1 MNAEQRLAAL
11 RRTLAADELPAML
24 VTGVS
29 NMRYL
34 TGFQE
39 VFDDGINAACLVT
52 PEHARFYTDAR
63 YAEAARAAAEGTPWT
78 VRGESRQMYVE
89 ICRELQAEGVTE
101 LGLES
106 SVPYG
111 RFKFISE
118 QFVGS
123 VRVLDGTVERLRQVK
138 EAAEVERIAEAAR
151 ITDEAFEHILGFIR
165 AGRTER
171 EVALEL
177 EFWMRRNGS
186 EGVAFAPI
194 VASGPNSS
202 RPHATV
208 TDRRI
213 EPGDFVT
220 LDFGACVDGYRAD
233 MTRTVAVG
241 RVDGEKRAVY
251 EAVLEANRA
260 GVDAVRGGVLAKEV
274 HEVARAVL
282 ERAGLADRFTHGL
295 GHGVGLDIHE
305 LPTLNAE
312 SRDQLRTGAVVT
324 VEPGVYLE
332 GAFGVRIEDSVVVE
346 EAGCRVLTRSP
357 KELIELD

>member
-11 RRTLAADELPAML
+11 RRTLAGDELPAML
-24 VTGVS
+24 VTAPS
-29 NMRYL
+29 NMRYI
-34 TGFQE
+34 TGFE
-39 VFDDGINAACLVT
+39 DLFDDGINAACLVSA
-52 PEHARFYTDAR
+52 EHARFYTDAR
-63 YAEAARAAAEGTPWT
+63 YAEAARAAAEGTPWA
-78 VRGESRQMYVE
+78 VRAESSQMYVE
-89 ICRELQAEGVTE
+89 ICRELQSEGITE

-151 ITDEAFEHILGFIR
+151 ITDAAFEHILGFIR

-177 EFWMRRNGS
+177 EFWMRKNGS
-186 EGVAFAPI
+186 EGVAFSPI

-213 EPGDFVT
+213 EPGDFLT
-220 LDFGACVDGYRAD
+220 LDFGACVEGYRAD

-241 RVDGEKRAVY
+241 EPDERKQAAY
-251 EAVLEANRA
+251 AAVLEASRA
-260 GVDAVRGGVLAKEV
+260 GLAAVRGGVLAKEV
-274 HEVARAVL
+274 HEVARIVL
-282 ERAGLADRFTHGL
+282 ERAGLAERFTHGL

-305 LPTLNAE
+305 MPTLNAE

-332 GAFGVRIEDSVVVE
+332 GAFGVRIEDLVVVE

-357 KELIELD
+357 KELIQLD

>member
-24 VTGVS
+24 VTGTS

-34 TGFQE
+34 TGFE
-39 VFDDGINAACLVT
+39 DVFDDGINAACLVT
-52 PEHARFYTDAR
+52 AEHARFYTDAR

-89 ICRELQAEGVTE
+89 ICRDLQSEGITE

-123 VRVLDGTVERLRQVK
+123 VRVLDSTVERLRQVK
-138 EAAEVERIAEAAR
+138 EAAEIERIEEAAR
-151 ITDEAFEHILGFIR
+151 ITDEAFEHILGFLR
-165 AGRTER
+165 TGRTER
-171 EVALEL
+171 EIALEL
-177 EFWMRRNGS
+177 EFWMRKNGS
-186 EGVAFAPI
+186 EGVAFSPI

-208 TDRRI
+208 TDRAV

-220 LDFGACVDGYRAD
+220 LDFGACVNGYRAD
-233 MTRTVAVG
+233 MTRTVVVG
-241 RVDGEKRAVY
+241 EPGDRQRAVY
-251 EAVLEANRA
+251 EAVLDANRA
-260 GVDAVRGGVLAKEV
+260 GLAAIRGGVLARDV
-274 HEVARAVL
+274 HEAARAVL
-282 ERAGLADRFTHGL
+282 EGAGFADRFTHGL

-332 GAFGVRIEDSVVVE
+332 GAFGVRIEDLVVVE

-357 KELIELD
+357 KELIHLD